1 MNRREL
7 VLSLA
12 GIGVAGS
19 TFTATGAFSQATAE
33 RSSTIEVVTDATGG
47 VGLVPGSR
55 VDSASLDSDG
65 VFGIDVARGDN
76 EGFNRRSEY
85 WLGGRVDQPDR
96 LTIEDLEAG
105 DIELSDLDYPLFTVR
120 NQSTNPRAVEVD
132 FELGPVP
139 EDVCLFVLTWS
150 TDIGHGPTIAKI
162 EPGDSLAST
171 WRLPMAP
178 ADRFHVALVFDVGA
192 DPDSESM
199 NGSLSV
205 VARRL
210 SGGA

>member
-12 GIGVAGS
+12 GVGVAGS

-47 VGLVPGSR
+47 VGLIPGSR
-55 VDSASLDSDG
+55 VDSAYLDSDG

-105 DIELSDLDYPLFTVR
+105 DVAFSDLDYPLFTVR
-120 NQSTNPRAVEVD
+120 NQSTDPRAVEVD

-150 TDIGHGPTIAKI
+150 PDVGHGPTVAKI
-162 EPGDSLAST
+162 EPGDSLANT

-192 DPDSESM
+192 DPDPGGM
-199 NGSLSV
+199 DGSLSI

-210 SGGA
+210 DGGA